1 LFRLNIGQ
9 KTEIGKRTLSA
20 AECLFQFFA
29 FDTLPDAFY
38 IRIRFCDFA
47 YRTPG
52 IAGSDFWRRHGI
64 SLFLARVREQQTT
77 HLGQAHAPMAATSIK
92 SPSRRDPSPSAR
104 RIKPAEIADEVQDL
118 VASTQV
124 IDIHTHLFSPAF
136 GKIGLWGIDELLTYH
151 YLEAEF
157 FRSSDTTPEEYWKLS
172 KTERA
177 DAIWKAL
184 FVENSP
190 ISESTR
196 GIIAVLSAF
205 GLPTDASGL
214 QEARRFF
221 ARQSIE
227 SHIRNVFQIAGVSDV
242 VMTNDPLDP
251 EERPVWMGS
260 GQKHPQFHPVL
271 RLDRI
276 LWGWPQHWRQ
286 LASQGYSVDEHA
298 SGKSVAEVRRFL
310 ADWHQRMRPLYMAV
324 SLADA
329 FQFPDDTVTSKLLS
343 ESVLPSC
350 LEFGLPMS
358 LMIGVRR
365 QVNPRLRLAGDAVG
379 KGDMRAVENLC
390 RSFPDNRF
398 LASVLS
404 RENQHELAVYAR
416 KFNNLM
422 PFGCWWFLN
431 NPSIVEEITR
441 ERIELLGTSFI
452 PQHSDARVLEQ
463 VIYKWQNTRRTL
475 APILANAYRLLQA
488 DGAEI
493 TRQKIQR
500 DVNRLFRTNFEKWTR
515 LRAA

>member
-1 LFRLNIGQ
+1 
-9 KTEIGKRTLSA
+9 
-20 AECLFQFFA
+20 
-29 FDTLPDAFY
+29 
-38 IRIRFCDFA
+38 
-47 YRTPG
+47 
-52 IAGSDFWRRHGI
+52 
-64 SLFLARVREQQTT
+64 
-77 HLGQAHAPMAATSIK
+77 MATTSIK
-92 SPSRRDPSPSAR
+92 SSTRKNGSSAASGRRLKSEQ
-104 RIKPAEIADEVQDL
+104 ILGEVQDVL
-118 VASTQV
+118 ASTQV

-157 FRSSDTTPEEYWKLS
+157 FRSSDTTPEEYFKLS
-172 KTERA
+172 KAERA

-196 GIIAVLSAF
+196 GVVAVLHAF

-221 ARQSIE
+221 AAQSIE
-227 SHIRNVFQIAGVSDV
+227 SFIREVLQFAGVSDV

-251 EERPVWMGS
+251 EERPVWMS
-260 GQKHPQFHPVL
+260 GGQNHPQFHAVL

-276 LWGWPQHWRQ
+276 LWGWPQHWQ
-286 LASQGYSVDEHA
+286 KLAGEGYAVDEHA
-298 SGKSVAEVRRFL
+298 SGRSISEVRRFL
-310 ADWHQRMRPLYMAV
+310 ADWHKRMRPLYMAV
-324 SLADA
+324 SLADT
-329 FQFPDDTVTSKLLS
+329 FQFPDERSITSKILG
-343 ESVLPSC
+343 EAVLPSC
-350 LEFGLPMS
+350 REFGIPMS

-379 KGDMRAVENLC
+379 KADLRSIENLC
-390 RSFPDNRF
+390 REFPDNRF
-398 LASVLS
+398 LVSVLS
-404 RENQHELAVYAR
+404 RENQHELAVYSR

-441 ERIELLGTSFI
+441 ERMELLGTSFI

-463 VIYKWQNTRRTL
+463 VIYKWHNTRRTL
-475 APILANAYRLLQA
+475 APILANAYQLLVA

-500 DVNRLFRTNFEKWTR
+500 DVKRLFRTNFEKWTG
-515 LRAA
+515 LLGG